1 MAHQMFARISSSAA
15 SVPPLRVDILWP
27 FAVVLSIFVGLTL
40 AGWEEARVFVL
51 VSVTA
56 QALVLWRNLPRAAR
70 DLGSISSGHARLLV
84 WPVIIMLALIAL
96 QLVLASPLFTQR
108 LVSAGCIFVLVI
120 MLFGV
125 RREKQILGAV
135 MKGVRSVRPLSSP
148 VPLMRVNALFAAA
161 LLCLN
166 ELLIASGSLTVWMS
180 AMVLM
185 LLVLRSAYWF
195 VILLVTPDEGG
206 KDGARPAA

>member
-15 SVPPLRVDILWP
+15 SVPPLRADILWP
-27 FAVVLSIFVGLTL
+27 FAVVLSIFVALTI

-51 VSVTA
+51 VAVTA

-70 DLGSISSGHARLLV
+70 DLGTISSGHARLLV
-84 WPVIIMLALIAL
+84 WPVIVTLALIAL
-96 QLVLASPLFTQR
+96 QLILANPLFTQR
-108 LVSAGCIFVLVI
+108 LISAGCVFVLVV

-125 RREKQILGAV
+125 RREKQVMGTV

-166 ELLIASGSLTVWMS
+166 EMLIASGSLTVWMS
-180 AMVLM
+180 AMVL
-185 LLVLRSAYWF
+185 LLLMLRSAYWF
-195 VILLVTPDEGG
+195 VVLLVTPE
-206 KDGARPAA
+206 DGDDRDRRPTA